1 MIYIE
6 LLDSIEIEEV
16 VFDEVLLKAEGGSKG
31 QDSVLVV
38 GNPFIEGA
46 SVKGKVLEQARGKKV
61 KILKFRRRKHSMKK
75 MGHRQ
80 PYSEIEI
87 ESISLNVRKQGI
99 KREVENLQKE
109 ELEMLAP
116 YLLTLK
122 SLIKF

>member
-1 MIYIE
+1 MYAIVKTGGKQYKVQPGDKIKVE
-6 LLDSIEIEEV
+6 SVPFAVGEEV

-61 KILKFRRRKHSMKK
+61 KILKFRRRKHSMKN

-87 ESISLNVRKQGI
+87 ESIS
-99 KREVENLQKE
+99 
-109 ELEMLAP
+109 
-116 YLLTLK
+116 
-122 SLIKF
+122 